1 MAGSEKLEIRY
12 GSERYALAGN
22 QTHCLQLPVLHICM
36 TIRLTFLFLFLFLFP
51 ATVRQDAL
59 STKKL
64 CMLQS
69 KAPMNSRVFN
79 NSFVNLLFNEENG
92 NKIFGG
98 RASHAT
104 DSRSMPCMLC
114 PMPSLHVQ
122 QRGHVGSESR

>member
-22 QTHCLQLPVLHICM
+22 QTHWLQLPVLHICM
-36 TIRLTFLFLFLFLFP
+36 TIRLTFLFLFLFP

-79 NSFVNLLFNEENG
+79 NSFVNLLFDEENG

-98 RASHAT
+98 RASHAA
-104 DSRSMPCMLC
+104 DSRSTPCVLC
-114 PMPSLHVQ
+114 HVPSLRAQ